1 MNHKES
7 GQAIL
12 EIIIVSGLA
21 IAIIT
26 AITITTLTGLRN
38 SQFSQNQAQ
47 ATKLAQEGL
56 EAVRVIKENNCPVF
70 TGSNYY
76 WSNPNSGPLV
86 WDPGVTF
93 DSFNFRYVLTSTNP
107 TSLNC
112 RLYVT
117 VPEVISDRFTREIK
131 ILNDGLNQK
140 KITSKVKWKDA
151 AGEHES
157 FLVTFVTK

>member
-1 MNHKES
+1 MIHKQS

-56 EAVRVIKENNCPVF
+56 EAVRVIKENNCPVV
-70 TGSNYY
+70 TGANYY
-76 WSNPNSGPLV
+76 WSNTSSGPLV
-86 WDPGVTF
+86 WDPGFTS
-93 DSFNFRYVLTSTNP
+93 DSLSFRYTLTSIVP
-107 TSLNC
+107 TSPNC
-112 RLYVT
+112 RLYVA
-117 VPEVISDRFTREIK
+117 VPEIIADRFTREIK
-131 ILNDGLNQK
+131 ILDDGTNQK

-151 AGEHES
+151 SGEHES